1 MALASTRSLCSQ
13 GPLSVHAHRAKGVTG
28 SEGREGTNEVGVG
41 GGMGVLGGGDNGD
54 VNGYE
59 HGDGARTATR
69 TGLEAYERTQNE
81 NRDGGEDPWTNTA

>member
-1 MALASTRSLCSQ
+1 MQ
-13 GPLSVHAHRAKGVTG
+13 GPVSVHVHRAKGVTG

-41 GGMGVLGGGDNGD
+41 GGMRVGGGNGNGDGNGGGGDNGD

-69 TGLEAYERTQNE
+69 TGLEAYERMQDG
-81 NRDGGEDPWTNTA
+81 NRDGGEDPWTNTG